1 MFINTNKSLN
11 FYNFNTFRF
20 SKNSQGLNYQ
30 TKIPLHKQQQDT
42 QGIQFVSHDMKIFQE
57 IYRNIKHKH
66 FLEKVNPFLA
76 CLVDEFQKFLR
87 WLRHYC
93 SLRFHIPQR
102 LKLYKNKHYRVQRK
116 KRPPSLSNLLLF
128 RQFSQPF
135 LNFGNHCILPFYTN
149 KLAFDLFCQ
158 KFEKLR
164 RKTI

>member
-1 MFINTNKSLN
+1 
-11 FYNFNTFRF
+11 
-20 SKNSQGLNYQ
+20 
-30 TKIPLHKQQQDT
+30 
-42 QGIQFVSHDMKIFQE
+42 MKIFQE

-116 KRPPSLSNLLLF
+116 KQPPSLSILPLF
-128 RQFSQPF
+128 RWFSYAIFQ
-135 LNFGNHCILPFYTN
+135 I
-149 KLAFDLFCQ
+149 FDRTSQKQVCSCKIGVYSDCQ
-158 KFEKLR
+158 NLKKAEK
-164 RKTI
+164 IV